1 MVPGALT
8 SRAPG
13 LIVQGRPGKSP
24 QVELQ
29 VSTVGTVGS
38 SKFMGAKRERVMH
51 WPGLLP
57 QGARQPSVGSR
68 GIEEPLKKPF
78 IKNW

>member
-13 LIVQGRPGKSP
+13 LYVQGRPGKSP

-29 VSTVGTVGS
+29 VSIVGTVGS
-38 SKFMGAKRERVMH
+38 SEFMGAK
-51 WPGLLP
+51 G
-57 QGARQPSVGSR
+57 GG
-68 GIEEPLKKPF
+68 G
-78 IKNW
+78 